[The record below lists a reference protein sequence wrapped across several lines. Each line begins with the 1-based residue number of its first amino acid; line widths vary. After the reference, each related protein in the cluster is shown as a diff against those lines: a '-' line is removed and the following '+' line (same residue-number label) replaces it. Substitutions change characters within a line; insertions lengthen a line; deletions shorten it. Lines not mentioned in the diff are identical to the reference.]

1 MYKGGSNIKS
11 KSELNKKYFLL
22 IIFLILLIIVFV
34 SLIIYKKQS
43 ANKSLAICSSDSNKS
58 ILIEASKYL
67 NPIQSSKLFDV
78 ARRITKLNDFNK
90 DPNCDYILLSYN
102 LGYNYTNANYY
113 YNQLNKYYS
122 SKTGYSPI
130 ISSEVFSFS
139 ELQTKLSQAKSVDN
153 EIKNNIFF
161 VTGKS
166 K

>member
-1 MYKGGSNIKS
+1 MSKGGDNKGNSAIKRS
-11 KSELNKKYFLL
+11 HFLFILFL
-22 IIFLILLIIVFV
+22 IIILILLVF
-34 SLIIYKKQS
+34 LIIYKKQS

-122 SKTGYSPI
+122 SKTGYSSI